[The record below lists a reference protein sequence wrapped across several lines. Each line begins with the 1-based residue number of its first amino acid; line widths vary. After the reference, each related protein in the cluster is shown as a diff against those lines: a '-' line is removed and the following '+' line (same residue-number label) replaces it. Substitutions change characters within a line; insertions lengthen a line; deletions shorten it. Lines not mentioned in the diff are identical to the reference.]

1 VTRWRA
7 DAALLAAALLWGGAF
22 VAQRVAEGVVPPL
35 GFVAARFAISALML
49 APLAAFETRRA
60 AARLD
65 APAWRLAIV
74 ISLTLFVGS
83 ALQQIGLATT
93 TASNGGFLTACYV
106 VLVPVAVWLL
116 TGRLPR
122 SVVAVACLLSTAGA
136 WLLAS
141 GGGPARPMS
150 VGDGLILIS
159 DVAWALGIALTPM
172 FLARQPRPFT
182 LAFIEYAICGALAAG
197 AAAAFEPVRAADFVA
212 GLIPLLYSGIISGG
226 VAFTM
231 QIVAQGYAPP
241 AEAALILSLE
251 SLFAAVAGAILLAER
266 LTTAAMA
273 GCALILFSVLMV
285 ELGAPLLARLRGRA
299 VRGPASGSRESPG
312 AEPPARAAATLC
324 SAPETSMSAPKSTG

>member
-1 VTRWRA
+1 LRA
-7 DAALLAAALLWGGAF
+7 DAALLTAALLWGVAF

-35 GFVAARFAISALML
+35 GFVAARFAISALVL
-49 APLAAFETRRA
+49 APLAAFETWRA
-60 AARLD
+60 AARFD
-65 APAWRLAIV
+65 AQAWRVAIW

-93 TASNGGFLTACYV
+93 TVTNGGFLTACYV
-106 VLVPVAVWLL
+106 VLVPIAVWLL

-141 GGGPARPMS
+141 GGGSARPMS
-150 VGDGLILIS
+150 FGDGLILLS

-182 LAFIEYAICGALAAG
+182 LAFLEYAICGAFAAG
-197 AAAAFEPVRAADFVA
+197 AATTFEPVRAADFVA
-212 GLIPLLYSGIISGG
+212 GLVPLLYTGVISGG
-226 VAFTM
+226 VAFTT
-231 QIVAQGYAPP
+231 QIVAQAYAPP

-251 SLFAAVAGAILLAER
+251 SVFAAIAGAILLAER
-266 LTTAAMA
+266 LTVAATV

-285 ELGAPLLARLRGRA
+285 ELGAPLLARLRSGA
-299 VRGPASGSRESPG
+299 TRGPASGPPGSPR
-312 AEPPARAAATLC
+312 AEPRARAAAALC
-324 SAPETSMSAPKSTG
+324 SPPETSMSAPKPMG